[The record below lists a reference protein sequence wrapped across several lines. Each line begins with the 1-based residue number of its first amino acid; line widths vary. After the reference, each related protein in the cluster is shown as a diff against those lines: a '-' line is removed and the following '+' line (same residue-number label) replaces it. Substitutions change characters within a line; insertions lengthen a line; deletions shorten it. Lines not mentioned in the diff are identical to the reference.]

1 MMQVVTIGQFEFV
14 AAPGQLIRRKK
25 AQSWYLGAIIMVIA
39 LLPLFAHS
47 YYHAAGWFAYGSLL
61 LYFALADKPEKRDS
75 TPLMERRDG
84 RWIIRENDTAPIAG
98 AEAILRQDGDRW
110 LVSLTWPNNKGRPIL
125 IWWTKKQA
133 DADKL
138 WELVGNVLANETE
151 EAWRL
156 TPAANGAP

>member
-98 AEAILRQDGDRW
+98 AEATVSGLRLTADRFEGRRNQLATV
-110 LVSLTWPNNKGRPIL
+110 LVSRATEAEPDRP
-125 IWWTKKQA
+125 
-133 DADKL
+133 DED
-138 WELVGNVLANETE
+138 
-151 EAWRL
+151 
-156 TPAANGAP
+156 